1 MTDLTLKQLSPRRR
15 EVAILV
21 GLDYKRE
28 AIAAELGMKLSTV
41 HSTLQQIAARIGGD
55 PQIPAMR
62 RVRGWVNEQQR
73 PRAA

>member
-1 MTDLTLKQLSPRRR
+1 MTLNDLSPRRR
-15 EVAILV
+15 EVALLV

-28 AIAAELGMKLSTV
+28 QIATELGMKLSTV
-41 HSTLQQIAARIGGD
+41 HSTIQQIAARVGGD
-55 PQIPAMR
+55 CRIPAMR